1 MTIAAKL
8 RAFSLIMLLISVAF
22 GYSFSQTSAHLK
34 NQRTVNNIIQAIIKK
49 TFEFSIITNEYIEN
63 KTPRIESQWGNT
75 HASLEK
81 LFTQASK
88 TLYFHDDINSLKK
101 IIANEVQA
109 EELLL
114 VLISKEL
121 NTQKYSQAPI
131 HERKTTQMISQIRI
145 RVQGILSETSR
156 MSRRSLERLIT
167 AEQQLERTFS
177 LLIFVYFSFFII
189 SLVLIQKKNNKA
201 YC

>member
-177 LLIFVYFSFFII
+177 LLIFVYFSFLLF
-189 SLVLIQKKNNKA
+189 L
-201 YC
+201 